1 MSDDTSHSDDW
12 VSRNDL
18 PDSLFPAKS
27 EALRVHN
34 TAELER
40 LAMQPQKLL
49 SVPKDLP
56 FPKRRQ
62 LSGLAQFGGRTLAG
76 NRKSLGNLR
85 RRVHN
90 PLRYQA

>member
-1 MSDDTSHSDDW
+1 MSNTLHNNGW
-12 VSRNDL
+12 VSRDDL
-18 PDSLFPAKS
+18 PDSLFPTMSA
-27 EALRVHN
+27 ALPDHN
-34 TAELER
+34 AVEHER
-40 LAMQPQKLL
+40 LALQPQKLL
-49 SVPKDLP
+49 PVPEDLP